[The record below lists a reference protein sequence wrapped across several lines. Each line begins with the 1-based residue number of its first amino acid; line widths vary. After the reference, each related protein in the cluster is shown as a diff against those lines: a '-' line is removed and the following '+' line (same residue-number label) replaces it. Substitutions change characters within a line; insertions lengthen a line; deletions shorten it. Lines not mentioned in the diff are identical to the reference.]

1 MGGDDSRSVGG
12 WNACSARVSWIAEC
26 LPAVAELQD
35 RFVQVAERDWRA
47 VIPGG
52 LGDVLAREL
61 LQLLQRGALQPLP
74 DFTLNSRAIVQ
85 PRMLMKLVSTN

>member
-1 MGGDDSRSVGG
+1 MGGDDSRFVGG

-26 LPAVAELQD
+26 LPVVAELQD
-35 RFVQVAERDWRA
+35 RVVQVAERDWRA

-52 LGDVLAREL
+52 LGDVLGRDL

-74 DFTLNSRAIVQ
+74 DFTLDRGRLSN
-85 PRMLMKLVSTN
+85 PEC